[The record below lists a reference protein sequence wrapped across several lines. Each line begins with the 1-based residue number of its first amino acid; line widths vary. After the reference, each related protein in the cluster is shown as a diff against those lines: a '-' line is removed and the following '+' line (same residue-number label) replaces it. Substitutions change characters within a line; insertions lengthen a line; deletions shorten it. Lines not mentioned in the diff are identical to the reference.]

1 MALRLKNKP
10 INEKWDG
17 VTKEAMVTDFY
28 FSTPVYRIEKPEWL
42 SSAIKATDKYIKE
55 AEKNLQPDL
64 KERKKLLGNKDYS
77 KVKDHGLSYHS
88 TPLNGDP
95 GLKQMEEY
103 IGQTSFNLL
112 DEWGY
117 DMKKYSIFFTEFWV
131 QEFAKQGGGHH
142 STHVHWDNHIS
153 GFYFLKCSDKT
164 SYPVFHDP
172 RAGAM
177 MTKLPQKDG
186 RKISIMS
193 DQLHYKPKPGT
204 LIFFPGYVPHE
215 FAVDLGIDPFR
226 FIHFNLQAVRNNI
239 IDSAKG
245 MK

>member
-1 MALRLKNKP
+1 MAVMKKKQDIMNT
-10 INEKWDG
+10 NW
-17 VTKEAMVTDFY
+17 Y
-28 FSTPVYRIEKPEWL
+28 FSTPVYTIEKPEWV

-55 AEKNLQPDL
+55 SQKRLQPEI
-64 KERKKLLGNKDYS
+64 KERKKILGNKDYL
-77 KVKDHGLSYHS
+77 KVKDHGVSYHS

-95 GLKQMEEY
+95 NLKELEEY
-103 IGQTSFNLL
+103 VGATAWNLL

-117 DMKKYSIFFTEFWV
+117 DMSLYTIFYTEFWV

-153 GFYFLKCSDKT
+153 GFYFLKCNDKT
-164 SYPVFHDP
+164 SYPIFHDP
-172 RAGAM
+172 RSGAM
-177 MTKLPQKDG
+177 MTKLPHKD
-186 RKISIMS
+186 KSKLSNMS
-193 DQLHYKPKPGT
+193 DMIHFKPKPGT

-215 FAVDLGIDPFR
+215 FTVDMGVEPFR
-226 FIHFNLQAVRNNI
+226 FIHFNLQAVRNII

>member
-1 MALRLKNKP
+1 MA
-10 INEKWDG
+10 
-17 VTKEAMVTDFY
+17 VTKKKQDIMNTNWY
-28 FSTPVYRIEKPEWL
+28 FSTPVYTIEKPEWV

-55 AEKNLQPDL
+55 SQKRLQPEI
-64 KERKKLLGNKDYS
+64 KERKKILGNKDYL
-77 KVKDHGLSYHS
+77 KVKDHGVSYHS

-95 GLKQMEEY
+95 NLKELEEY
-103 IGQTSFNLL
+103 VGATAWNLL

-117 DMKKYSIFFTEFWV
+117 DMSLYTIFYTEFWV

-153 GFYFLKCSDKT
+153 GFYFLKCNDKT
-164 SYPVFHDP
+164 SYPIIHDP

-177 MTKLPQKDG
+177 MTKLPHKD
-186 RKISIMS
+186 KSKLSNMS
-193 DQLHYKPKPGT
+193 DMIHFKPKPGT

-215 FAVDLGIDPFR
+215 FAVDMGVEPFR
-226 FIHFNLQAVRNNI
+226 FIHFNLQAVRNII

>member
-1 MALRLKNKP
+1 MAVMKKKQDIMNT
-10 INEKWDG
+10 NW
-17 VTKEAMVTDFY
+17 Y
-28 FSTPVYRIEKPEWL
+28 FSTPVYTIEKPEWV

-55 AEKNLQPDL
+55 SQKRLQPEI
-64 KERKKLLGNKDYS
+64 KERKKILGNKDYL
-77 KVKDHGLSYHS
+77 KVKDHGVSYHS

-95 GLKQMEEY
+95 NLKELEEY
-103 IGQTSFNLL
+103 VGATAWNLL

-117 DMKKYSIFFTEFWV
+117 DMSLYTIFYTEFWV

-153 GFYFLKCSDKT
+153 GFYFLKCNDKT
-164 SYPVFHDP
+164 SYPIFHHP
-172 RAGAM
+172 RSAAM
-177 MTKLPQKDG
+177 MTKLPHKD
-186 RKISIMS
+186 KSKLSNMS
-193 DQLHYKPKPGT
+193 DMIHFKPKPGT

-215 FAVDLGIDPFR
+215 FAVDMGVEPFR
-226 FIHFNLQAVRNNI
+226 FIHFNLQAVRNII

>member
-1 MALRLKNKP
+1 MKITTNNKEMMA
-10 INEKWDG
+10 
-17 VTKEAMVTDFY
+17 TDYHFTTPMY
-28 FSTPVYRIEKPEWL
+28 FIDKPEWL

-55 AEKNLQPDL
+55 AEKKSQTDL
-64 KERKKLLGNKDYS
+64 KNRKKFLGNKTYL

-95 GLKQMEEY
+95 GLKELQAY
-103 IGQTSFNLL
+103 IGATSWNLL

-117 DMKKYSIFFTEFWV
+117 DMEKYTMFFTEFWV
-131 QEFAKQGGGHH
+131 QEFSKNGGGHH

-186 RKISIMS
+186 TKVSPMS
-193 DQLHYKPKPGT
+193 DSIHYTPRPGT
-204 LIFFPGYVPHE
+204 LIFFPSYLAHE
-215 FAVDLGIDPFR
+215 FTVDMGIEPFR
-226 FIHFNLQAVRNNI
+226 FIHFNLQAVRNII

-245 MK
+245 IK